1 MREDSGNTT
10 GGSRLRLPSPA
21 MAVALLA
28 LFVALGGSAWAVSNV
43 GTNQLKNNAVTTPK
57 IRASA
62 VNASRLAN
70 GAVTG
75 PKIAPGAVGPAGL
88 GPGAVGFDALAD
100 SAVQGSK
107 IAPLAVGSGS
117 LANGSVT
124 ATKLAEGAVGGSN
137 VSVTS
142 IYGDPFELP
151 EGGAITLSAN
161 CPQGRKA
168 ISAGLDSNAVVWIY
182 ASYVSLGTAFVG
194 VANKPGN
201 PPVQVTPQAVCL

>member
-1 MREDSGNTT
+1 MREDSGSTT

-28 LFVALGGSAWAVSNV
+28 LFVALGGSAWAVSKV

-107 IAPLAVGSGS
+107 IAPEAVGTGA
-117 LANGSVT
+117 LANGAVT
-124 ATKLAEGAVGGSN
+124 AAKLAEGAVGGSN

-142 IYGDPFELP
+142 VYGDPVELP
-151 EGGAITLSAN
+151 EGGATTLNVN
-161 CPQGRKA
+161 CPSGKKA
-168 ISAGLDSNAVVWIY
+168 ISAGVNTNAVVWVF
-182 ASYVSLGTAFVG
+182 AAYVSVSTAFVG

>member
-1 MREDSGNTT
+1 
-10 GGSRLRLPSPA
+10 

-28 LFVALGGSAWAVSNV
+28 LFVALGGSAWAVSKV

-75 PKIAPGAVGPAGL
+75 PKIA
-88 GPGAVGFDALAD
+88 PGAVGFDALAD

-151 EGGAITLSAN
+151 ENGSTTLSVN

-201 PPVQVTPQAVCL
+201 PPVQVRPQAVCL